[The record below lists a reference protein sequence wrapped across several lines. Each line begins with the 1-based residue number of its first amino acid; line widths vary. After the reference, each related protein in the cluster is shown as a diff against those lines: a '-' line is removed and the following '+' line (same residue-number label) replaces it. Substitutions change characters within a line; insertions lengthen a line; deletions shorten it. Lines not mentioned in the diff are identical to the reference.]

1 MTLNNTDNIDTRRIA
16 IYIRVSTKKQYEE
29 GCSLEVQENQCR
41 KFVYKMGY
49 TEDDIDIYSDGGK
62 SGTNTNRADLLDL
75 LAGISQGMYKMV
87 VMMKFDRLTRD
98 LMDFNSIIKICNN
111 KNCSLILI

>member
-49 TEDDIDIYSDGGK
+49 TEDDID
-62 SGTNTNRADLLDL
+62 LL
-75 LAGISQGMYKMV
+75 IEQK
-87 VMMKFDRLTRD
+87 KR
-98 LMDFNSIIKICNN
+98 
-111 KNCSLILI
+111 

>member
-1 MTLNNTDNIDTRRIA
+1 MTLNNTGNADTRRVA
-16 IYIRVSTKKQYEE
+16 IHIRVSTKKQYEE

-49 TEDDIDIYSDGGK
+49 TDDNIDICSDGGK
-62 SGTNTNRADLLDL
+62 TGTNTNRADLLDL
-75 LAGISQGMYKMV
+75 LSRISQGMYKMV

-98 LMDFNSIIKICNN
+98 IHSTNKI
-111 KNCSLILI
+111 

>member
-1 MTLNNTDNIDTRRIA
+1 MTLNNTGNADTRRVA
-16 IYIRVSTKKQYEE
+16 IHIRVSTKKQYEE

-49 TEDDIDIYSDGGK
+49 TDNDIDIYSDGGK

-75 LAGISQGMYKMV
+75 LSRISQGMYKMV

-98 LMDFNSIIKICNN
+98 IHSTNKI
-111 KNCSLILI
+111 

>member
-49 TEDDIDIYSDGGK
+49 TEDDITLMVENQVLIPTGRIY
-62 SGTNTNRADLLDL
+62 
-75 LAGISQGMYKMV
+75 
-87 VMMKFDRLTRD
+87 
-98 LMDFNSIIKICNN
+98 
-111 KNCSLILI
+111 